1 MLTVEPY
8 MAQSTSVKIFG
19 LEGGVLDALETS
31 LSPERLATYVN
42 AAGGDREQAVR
53 LYTWNTAVSAAF
65 YGPLQGL
72 EVALRN
78 AMHGQLTGVYG
89 PAWFDNPA
97 CGLDAGALDR
107 IDQGKRT
114 LVKNG
119 YPADPPHVVAE
130 LSFGF
135 WVSLLGKG
143 GFGRAPKPRKSNYD
157 MTLWRKALY
166 KSFPHSRLSRTDTH
180 RPLDYLRTLRNRIAH
195 HEPIFTRH
203 LDADY
208 RSLVNVTGWICPT
221 TAAWIVHHSRVPEL
235 LRYPQDSGEV
245 RF

>member
-1 MLTVEPY
+1 MLTVEQY

-19 LEGGVLDALETS
+19 LEGCVLDALDTS
-31 LSPERLATYVN
+31 LSPERLAIYVN

-78 AMHGQLTGVYG
+78 AMHGQLNGVYG

-97 CGLDAGALDR
+97 CGLDVGALDR
-107 IDQGKRT
+107 IDQAERT

-119 YPADPPHVVAE
+119 YPANPPHLVAE

-143 GFGRAPKPRKSNYD
+143 GFGRASN
-157 MTLWRKALY
+157 
-166 KSFPHSRLSRTDTH
+166 
-180 RPLDYLRTLRNRIAH
+180 PLDQASGRRLRHAEVVGERVGSAGGFFAQRGLRIAMLLGMIDRVGAAGRPDH
-195 HEPIFTRH
+195 PWGRHTGPEP
-203 LDADY
+203 
-208 RSLVNVTGWICPT
+208 
-221 TAAWIVHHSRVPEL
+221 VP
-235 LRYPQDSGEV
+235 
-245 RF
+245 

>member
-1 MLTVEPY
+1 MHAEAEAGPGITGKEY
-8 MAQSTSVKIFG
+8 MAQPTSVKIFG

-31 LSPERLATYVN
+31 LSRQRLATYVN

-89 PAWFDNPA
+89 LAWFDNPA
-97 CGLDAGALDR
+97 CGMDAGALDR
-107 IDQGKRT
+107 IDQAK
-114 LVKNG
+114 
-119 YPADPPHVVAE
+119 
-130 LSFGF
+130 
-135 WVSLLGKG
+135 
-143 GFGRAPKPRKSNYD
+143 
-157 MTLWRKALY
+157 
-166 KSFPHSRLSRTDTH
+166 
-180 RPLDYLRTLRNRIAH
+180 RTLRNRIAH

-203 LDADY
+203 LEADY

-221 TAAWIVHHSRVPEL
+221 TAS
-235 LRYPQDSGEV
+235 
-245 RF
+245 